1 MMMKTEDL
9 PQPLSLQAQI
19 RVLLDYGR
27 PEHPE
32 PSLSELAE
40 ATGLSDQTWAN
51 LLQGKST
58 NPRLN
63 TLLALCQYFDVSLDY
78 FACTSEDACR
88 TYLYAHRLRDRSP
101 HISDIEAAASR
112 LSPRGQRN
120 VLAMMEWMRRA
131 ARSLRSTLT

>member
-1 MMMKTEDL
+1 MMMKTEDA
-9 PQPLSLQAQI
+9 PHPLTLQAQI

-27 PEHPE
+27 PECPE
-32 PSLSELAE
+32 PSLNELAE

-63 TLLALCQYFDVSLDY
+63 TLLALCQYFGVSLDY
-78 FACTSEDACR
+78 FACTSEEACR

-101 HISDIEAAASR
+101 LITDIETAASG
-112 LSPRGQRN
+112 LSPQGERN
-120 VLAMMEWMRRA
+120 VLAMMEWMRLA
-131 ARSLRSTLT
+131 AQALRSPLT